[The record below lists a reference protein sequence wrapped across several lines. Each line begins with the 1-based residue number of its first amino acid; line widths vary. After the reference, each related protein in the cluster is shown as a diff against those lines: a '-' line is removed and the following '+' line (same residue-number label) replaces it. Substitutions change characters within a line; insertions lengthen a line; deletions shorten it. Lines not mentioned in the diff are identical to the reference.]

1 MRKRKVLII
10 RRASRGDLEGITAI
24 YNDAVLKTVAT
35 FDIEPKTREE
45 QEMWFSE
52 HGPRYPVLVA
62 ERDGCI
68 LGWASLSRWSGR
80 CAYSDTAEVSL
91 YVAEKH
97 QRGGIGRDLL
107 KAIIREGQEGNMH
120 TIIARIAEGNWVSIH
135 LLESAGFEHIGVMRE
150 VGKKFNKLLDVYL
163 MQKLFHGTDTDNTV
177 SE

>member
-1 MRKRKVLII
+1 MKNREVVII
-10 RRASRGDLEGITAI
+10 RRASRDDLEGITEI

-35 FDIEPKTREE
+35 FDTEPKTREE
-45 QEMWFSE
+45 QENWFFE
-52 HGPRYPVLVA
+52 HGPRYPILVA

-68 LGWASLSRWSGR
+68 LGWASLSRWSDR

-97 QRGGIGRDLL
+97 QGSGIGRDLL
-107 KAIIREGQEGNMH
+107 AAIIREGEENMH

-135 LLESAGFEHIGVMRE
+135 LMESAGFEHIGVMRE
-150 VGKKFNKLLDVYL
+150 VGKKFNKLLDVYI
-163 MQKLFHGTDTDNTV
+163 MQKIFYSADADSTV